1 MRCKGGLF
9 FLLTILM
16 SMLLIG
22 CGEAKADTEVSTELG
37 TGDGPELILEQ
48 PESTETKEIEYLEME
63 ACFQVKNASDADN
76 TFVDGET
83 LDWTKW
89 GRLETRIHLCN
100 SMDIY
105 NMIKAKVGYTKPNI
119 DAVYIATDG
128 EWSQLAIGESG
139 YSVYVREADLTKA
152 VGEAAYT
159 EGIDV
164 VLISNGVY
172 GEGFYDGEN
181 INMNT
186 LHPVS
191 AKNILS
197 TDINIYSQGKN
208 VIGYVKQGAF
218 VSVVT
223 QSEEWTYVAV
233 ADGNYIVKTDELN
246 KAALV
251 TPVDMG
257 LYAQNEANVRKEP
270 NAEAE
275 QVDSLSINEYVK
287 ITGELSD
294 GWYQVRI
301 DGVTGY
307 VSKENLAENKV
318 QIAAAEPSGDTPQAA
333 PTPAINYPPG
343 NYTPGSVY
351 GPKLTQREL
360 DEVAVAVNN
369 FLASYNTAAM
379 DDYTKVM
386 TAHDYLCAVVSYAPT
401 WAANRANTAWGALI
415 YGEAQ
420 CSGYARAMKALCDA
434 MGVGCYYVHAD
445 EYASNPSHQWNIVCV
460 NGGWYIIDVQ
470 CNDSSGWNAVVL
482 KSDDTYAMMTGMSW
496 DRSIVPACPYDYMGY

>member
-257 LYAQNEANVRKEP
+257 LYAQNEANVRKE
-270 NAEAE
+270 
-275 QVDSLSINEYVK
+275 
-287 ITGELSD
+287 
-294 GWYQVRI
+294 
-301 DGVTGY
+301 
-307 VSKENLAENKV
+307 NLAENKV